1 MSRTPAGPEI
11 LELVTVTHNSS
22 RQLSALLGSMRE
34 HLPGVRLVVVD
45 CASDDDSV
53 EVARA
58 SPTAVSFAL
67 AENVG
72 YGRANNIGVGEVAA
86 PVTMLV
92 NPDVLLVDDSLLGLA
107 REALRADRLLAPL
120 VLNPDGSRQDTVHPV
135 PGSAAD
141 LAKALIPPAA
151 VPGRLRLA
159 LEPWRALD
167 PRRAGWAV
175 GCAVGGRTATLRR
188 LGPFDDSIFLY
199 GEDMELGLRAGQ
211 LGIQTWFWPLARV
224 VHLRAHSSTVAFG
237 GEPFGRLASARHE
250 VIAHR
255 LGTRR
260 ATLDDAAQAVTFS
273 SRLAL
278 KRAIGRDASRE
289 GRQLSALR
297 SIRQQ
302 GETGGARTDRPAP

>member
-1 MSRTPAGPEI
+1 MPAGPEI
-11 LELVTVTHNSS
+11 LELVTVTHNSGY
-22 RQLSALLGSMRE
+22 QLSALLASMRE

-58 SPTAVSFAL
+58 SPAAL
-67 AENVG
+67 SVALSENVG
-72 YGRANNIGVGEVAA
+72 YGRANNVGVGEVVA

-92 NPDVLLVDDSLLGLA
+92 NPDVLLLDDSLLGLA
-107 REALRADRLLAPL
+107 REALRADCADRLLAPL

-141 LAKALIPPAA
+141 LVKTLIPPAA

-159 LEPWRALD
+159 LEPWRASD

-211 LGIQTWFWPLARV
+211 QGIQTWFWPRASV

-289 GRQLSALR
+289 RRQLSALR
-297 SIRQQ
+297 ALRHGRS
-302 GETGGARTDRPAP
+302 GG